1 VRISQRFTNLTD
13 SPFDL
18 ELTVALKNAT
28 ASAQKS
34 ASNGMDTLKLLE
46 AIQCSE
52 PVSGF
57 THEFYRYP
65 ARFSPTFVREAI
77 RLFSDHGDLVFDPF
91 MGGGTTIVESRA
103 LGRPA
108 IGTDVS
114 SLAVFIAE
122 AKSST
127 LGEEDFRLIQAWA
140 RSIRHK
146 LNAHGEV
153 HRDLEWLQ
161 YQRNISSRTT
171 WPIRKLLEQALST
184 IWNLPSPTQRRFAR
198 CVLLRTGQWALDCR
212 SKVPSA
218 SQFRNQLR
226 LFLDEMLAAARHYT
240 AVVRATERLAGS
252 PVHVK
257 CLHRSAVGIELD
269 ESLGDFRRPPR
280 LVLTSPPYPGV
291 HVLYHR
297 WQIRGRRESPAP
309 FWIANS
315 LDGNGASFYTF
326 GARESL
332 DNYFSQAAAAF
343 RSVALV
349 SDASTMVVQM
359 IAFAE
364 PKSQLPRYLEVLES
378 AGLSEIK
385 LRPFANSA
393 DGRAW
398 RSVPNRKW
406 YARQKEQS
414 GSSNEV
420 VLFHRKK

>member
-1 VRISQRFTNLTD
+1 MGNAADIAQESATD
-13 SPFDL
+13 
-18 ELTVALKNAT
+18 
-28 ASAQKS
+28 
-34 ASNGMDTLKLLE
+34 GMDTRKLIQ

-77 RLFSDHGDLVFDPF
+77 ELFSNHGDLVFDPF

-108 IGTDVS
+108 IGTDIS

-127 LGEEDFRLIQAWA
+127 LGEVDFRLIRAWA
-140 RSIRHK
+140 QSLRYK
-146 LNAHGEV
+146 LNAHREV
-153 HRDLEWLQ
+153 HRDLEWLH
-161 YQRNISSRTT
+161 YQRNISSKTT

-184 IWNLPSPTQRRFAR
+184 IRSLPTLTQRRFAR

-218 SQFRNQLR
+218 SGFRDQLWS
-226 LFLDEMLAAARHYT
+226 FLDEMLAAARHYA
-240 AVVRATERLAGS
+240 AVVGAAERLAGN
-252 PVHVK
+252 PVDAK
-257 CLHRSAVGIELD
+257 CLHRSAVGIEFD
-269 ESLGDFRRPPR
+269 ETLWNFRRPPR

-309 FWIANS
+309 FWIADS

-326 GARESL
+326 GARENL
-332 DNYFSQAAAAF
+332 DNYFNEAAAAF
-343 RSVALV
+343 RSVAMV
-349 SDASTMVVQM
+349 SDDSTTVVQM

-364 PKSQLPRYLEVLES
+364 PKTQLPRYLEVLEE
-378 AGLSEIK
+378 AGLTEIR
-385 LRPFANSA
+385 LGPFANSA

-406 YARQKEQS
+406 YARQREQS

-420 VLFHRKK
+420 VLFHRKKIGHTCRR